1 MDKSNYL
8 CANMPETFPLQEDH
22 TDPHQAKRS
31 FRDIMEPML
40 VLFNKAA
47 GVVLPGKPYY
57 IAYSVPGGVYGYF
70 DAHDV
75 KDSELGQIGSEIAKL
90 LRSGTAFRQQTL
102 SKQDLLNYFE
112 VHDRPDIVHL
122 LRSRENNDT
131 ALGGLQLAHL
141 NGCGELLLEKANQ
154 DYQDLHEFRLFKY
167 RKGFFLITDQ
177 EFYQRVMP
185 GRIELSKYFR
195 RFEES
200 EETMK
205 FLGISS
211 FAELNDVISQ
221 GKLPEFIKIAEVYQ
235 ARRISRIADNILS
248 HPLKPRV
255 IFLAGPTSSGKTTS
269 ANRLAIEL
277 RVIKKQALILSLDNY
292 YLPHANIP
300 DDPASGMKNFEQLSA
315 LDLELFMDNI
325 HDLLAG
331 KSIHLP
337 KYHFDGKGPVPA
349 EQPTRI
355 TDDTYIIVEGIHGL
369 NPELWKKV
377 MDVESYRLYV
387 SALTTLNVHDH
398 LPFSTSDHR
407 LIRRL
412 VRDHLFR
419 GYDFTDTI
427 MRWPDV
433 MQNEYQSIFP
443 FQESAHAIFNSALI
457 YEIAVFAFY
466 APQILRAEKATTPHA
481 RKEAERLNR
490 LLSLLIPINPSDIPP
505 TSILREFI
513 GGSSFNY

>member
-1 MDKSNYL
+1 MTHQGM
-8 CANMPETFPLQEDH
+8 NMQDNPAFPESQDGNT
-22 TDPHQAKRS
+22 TRKRS
-31 FRDIMEPML
+31 FREIMEPML
-40 VLFNKAA
+40 VLFNVAA
-47 GVVLPGKPYY
+47 EQVLPGKPYY
-57 IAYSVPGGVYGYF
+57 ISYSVPGGVYGHF
-70 DAHDV
+70 HDHEV
-75 KDSELGQIGSEIAKL
+75 REEELGRIYAGIEKM
-90 LRSGTAFRQQTL
+90 LRSGISFTQQPF
-102 SKQDLLNYFE
+102 SKDALIAHFE
-112 VHDRPDIVHL
+112 KHGRADITHL
-122 LRSRENNDT
+122 LRSRENNAR
-131 ALGGLQLAHL
+131 ALEGLHLAQV
-141 NGCGELLLEKANQ
+141 NGAGEMFPESVQENHEKLLGFK
-154 DYQDLHEFRLFKY
+154 LFKY
-167 RKGFFLITDQ
+167 RKGFFLIADQ
-177 EFYQRVMP
+177 DFYQRVMP
-185 GRIELSKYFR
+185 ERIELSKYFR

-200 EETMK
+200 EDAMK

-221 GKLPEFIKIAEVYQ
+221 GRLPEFIKIAEAYQ
-235 ARRISRIADNILS
+235 ARRISRIADNIIS

-292 YLPHANIP
+292 YLPHSEIP
-300 DDPASGMKNFEQLSA
+300 DDPETGIKNFELISA
-315 LDLELFMDNI
+315 LDLGLFMDNI
-325 HDLLAG
+325 HDLVAG
-331 KSIHLP
+331 KAIHLP
-337 KYHFDGKGPVPA
+337 KYHFDGQGPVP
-349 EQPTRI
+349 EQKLTSI
-355 TDDTYIIVEGIHGL
+355 TDDTLIIVEGIHGL
-369 NPELWKKV
+369 NPQLWKNV
-377 MDVESYRLYV
+377 MDLESYRLYV
-387 SALTTLNVHDH
+387 SALTTLNIHDH

-419 GYDFTDTI
+419 GYDFNETM

-443 FQESAHAIFNSALI
+443 FQESANAIFNSALI

-466 APQILRAEKATTPHA
+466 APQILRPERAVNPLI

-490 LLSLLIPINPSDIPP
+490 MLSLLIPINPSDIPP

>member
-1 MDKSNYL
+1 
-8 CANMPETFPLQEDH
+8 MPELPSLPENHAEPD
-22 TDPHQAKRS
+22 AIRRS
-31 FRDIMEPML
+31 FREVMEPML
-40 VLFNKAA
+40 VLFHKGARQ
-47 GVVLPGKPYY
+47 VLPGKSYY
-57 IAYSVPGGVYGYF
+57 ISYSVPGGVYGYF
-70 DAHDV
+70 RDHEV
-75 KDSELGQIGSEIAKL
+75 KEHELTQIGEVIKKIL
-90 LRSGTAFRQQTL
+90 HQGLGFTQQSL
-102 SKQDLLNYFE
+102 SKQDLVGYFE
-112 VHDRPDIVHL
+112 TNPRPDIIHL
-122 LRSRENNDT
+122 LKSRENNDR
-131 ALGGLQLAHL
+131 ALAGLQLAHL
-141 NGCGELLLEKANQ
+141 NGYGELLLENVQANLDRLQ
-154 DYQDLHEFRLFKY
+154 AFKLFKY
-167 RKGFFLITDQ
+167 RQGFFLITDQ
-177 EFYQRVMP
+177 DFYQRVMP
-185 GRIELSKYFR
+185 KRIELSKYFR

-221 GKLPEFIKIAEVYQ
+221 GRLPEFIKIAEVYQ
-235 ARRISRIADNILS
+235 ARRISRTADNIIS

-277 RVIKKQALILSLDNY
+277 KVIKKQALILSLDNY
-292 YLPHANIP
+292 YLPHAAIP
-300 DDPASGMKNFEQLSA
+300 NDPATGMKNFEQLSA
-315 LDLELFMDNI
+315 LDLDLFMANI
-325 HDLLAG
+325 HDLLVG
-331 KSIHLP
+331 KAIHLP
-337 KYHFDGKGPVPA
+337 KYHFDGKGPVP
-349 EQPTRI
+349 EQKPTQI
-355 TDDTYIIVEGIHGL
+355 TDDTFIIVEGIHGL

-387 SALTTLNVHDH
+387 SALTTLNIHDH

-419 GYDFTDTI
+419 GYDFNETI
-427 MRWPDV
+427 LRWPDV

-466 APQILRAEKATTPHA
+466 APQVLQVEKATTPQT
-481 RKEAERLNR
+481 RMEAERLNR
-490 LLSLLIPINPSDIPP
+490 LLSLLVPINPSDIPP

>member
-1 MDKSNYL
+1 MQE
-8 CANMPETFPLQEDH
+8 MPILPDNHSKHEPL
-22 TDPHQAKRS
+22 KLS

-40 VLFNKAA
+40 VLFNLAA
-47 GVVLPGKPYY
+47 ERVLPGKPYY
-57 IAYSVPGGVYGYF
+57 ISYSVPGGVYGYF
-70 DAHDV
+70 
-75 KDSELGQIGSEIAKL
+75 KDYEAREEELRQIHSEIGKM
-90 LRSGTAFRQQTL
+90 LRTGKRFNQQPMQKEALMDYFDTHGRQ
-102 SKQDLLNYFE
+102 
-112 VHDRPDIVHL
+112 DITHL
-122 LRSRENNDT
+122 LRSRENNARSLD
-131 ALGGLQLAHL
+131 GLQLAHT
-141 NGCGELLLEKANQ
+141 NGAGELLLESV
-154 DYQDLHEFRLFKY
+154 HENHERLAGFKLFKY
-167 RKGFFLITDQ
+167 RKGFFLIADRD
-177 EFYQRVMP
+177 FYQRVMP
-185 GRIELSKYFR
+185 GRIEISKYFR

-221 GKLPEFIKIAEVYQ
+221 GRLPEFVKIAEAYQ
-235 ARRISRIADNILS
+235 SRRISRIADNIIS

-292 YLPHANIP
+292 YLPHSRIP
-300 DDPASGMKNFEQLSA
+300 DDPATGMKNFELLSA
-315 LDLELFMDNI
+315 LDLNLFMENI

-331 KSIHLP
+331 KPIHLP
-337 KYHFDGKGPVPA
+337 KYHFDGKGPVP
-349 EQPTRI
+349 EEKLTGI

-369 NPELWKKV
+369 NPGLWKNV
-377 MDVESYRLYV
+377 MDMESYRLYV
-387 SALTTLNVHDH
+387 SALTTLNIHDH

-419 GYDFTDTI
+419 GYDFNETI

-443 FQESAHAIFNSALI
+443 FQESANAIFNSALI

-466 APQILRAEKATTPHA
+466 APQILRPEKAINEVI
-481 RKEAERLNR
+481 RKEAQRLNR
-490 LLSLLIPINPSDIPP
+490 MLSLLIPINPSDIPP